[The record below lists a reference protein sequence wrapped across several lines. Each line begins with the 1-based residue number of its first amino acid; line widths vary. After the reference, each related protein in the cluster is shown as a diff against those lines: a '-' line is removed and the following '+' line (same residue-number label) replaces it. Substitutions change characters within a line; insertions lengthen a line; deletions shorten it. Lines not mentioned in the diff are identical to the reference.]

1 MKDSEAPV
9 NPQGIALLRNVANC
23 SRLLEHLKTRSPN
36 LPGMGVFY
44 GQSGLGKSIAAA
56 YCANKFD
63 GVYIECRSYFTKKSL
78 LLSICKEMR
87 LRPGRTVFEMVSQIG
102 EQLALSGKPLII
114 DEMDHI
120 VARLY
125 SPDVEIAADL
135 GAEIL
140 KRSRAVHRRVCVN
153 IDLVRQHA
161 RSTGVKSIDLQ
172 TWGNRGFYTG
182 EAPVRRA
189 A

>member
-120 VARLY
+120 VDRNLVELVRDLY
-125 SPDVEIAADL
+125 EASYAPILMIGE
-135 GAEIL
+135 EMFPNKL
-140 KRSRAVHRRVCVN
+140 KR
-153 IDLVRQHA
+153 
-161 RSTGVKSIDLQ
+161 
-172 TWGNRGFYTG
+172 W
-182 EAPVRRA
+182 
-189 A
+189 